1 METGGNNITLTS
13 RLKKVL
19 ERVKGIELGFSFCFY
34 WSEENDI
41 KVKMYAL

>member
-1 METGGNNITLTS
+1 METDGNNITLTS

-19 ERVKGIELGFSFCFY
+19 ERVKGIELGFSFRFY

-41 KVKMYAL
+41 KVKMYTL